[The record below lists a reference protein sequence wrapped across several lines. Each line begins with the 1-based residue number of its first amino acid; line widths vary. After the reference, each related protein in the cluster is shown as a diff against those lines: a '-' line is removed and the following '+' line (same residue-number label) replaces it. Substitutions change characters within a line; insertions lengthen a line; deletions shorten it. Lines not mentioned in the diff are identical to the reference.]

1 MPRHRGSPV
10 ATPLPSEAKLSPAQ
24 AQLHR
29 FVLGKSGLCLEAARP
44 RFVEDRLAPIL
55 RQAGIGSLERLM
67 DQLKERPGCAL
78 EQTVLDA
85 LATHETSFFRDRQ
98 PFETFAAVMLTRLV
112 SARGDGKKIRIW
124 SAGCASGQEP
134 YSLAMSLADRLPVLP
149 HGQIEIIATDI
160 SGPMLTKAG
169 QGRYSQFEVQR
180 GLPIDHL
187 LRHFRRERDC
197 WFIEER
203 LRAGIHF
210 KHFNL
215 LHDFQPLGR
224 FDIVFCRN
232 VLLYLAPDIRHA
244 ILSRLA
250 AVIAEDGYL
259 VLGASETVL
268 GLTDAFRPDP
278 EHPFVFRPLNGAPT
292 KSPAMAG
299 LSIG

>member
-1 MPRHRGSPV
+1 MPN
-10 ATPLPSEAKLSPAQ
+10 EAKLSPAR

-29 FVLGKSGLCLEAARP
+29 LVLGKSGICLKAARP

-55 RQAGIGSLERLM
+55 HQPGIGSLERLM
-67 DQLKERPGCAL
+67 EQLKERPGCAL
-78 EQTVLDA
+78 EQTVLEA

-98 PFETFAAVMLTRLV
+98 PFEIFAAVMLPHLMSV
-112 SARGDGKKIRIW
+112 RGGKKHIRIW
-124 SAGCASGQEP
+124 SAGCSSGQEP
-134 YSLAMSLADRLPVLP
+134 YSLAMYLADRLPALQRW
-149 HGQIEIIATDI
+149 QIEIVATDI
-160 SGPMLTKAG
+160 SRPMLTRAG

-180 GLPIDHL
+180 GLPIGRL
-187 LRHFRRERDC
+187 LRHFRRERDS
-197 WFIEER
+197 WSIEER
-203 LRAGIHF
+203 LRAGIRF
-210 KHFNL
+210 DHFNL

-232 VLLYLAPDIRHA
+232 VLLYFAPDIRRG

-250 AVIAEDGYL
+250 AIMAEDGYL

-278 EHPFVFRPLNGAPT
+278 EYPFIFRPLNDT
-292 KSPAMAG
+292 KKSPAGAG